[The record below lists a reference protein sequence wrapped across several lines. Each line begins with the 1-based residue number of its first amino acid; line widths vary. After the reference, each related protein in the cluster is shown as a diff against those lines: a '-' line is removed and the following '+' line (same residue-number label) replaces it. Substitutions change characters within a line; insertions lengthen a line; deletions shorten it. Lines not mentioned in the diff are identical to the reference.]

1 MKLVLVGK
9 IFDGEKIIDKG
20 TIIVE
25 DDKITKVLEGIEKVD
40 NAKII
45 EGDFIMPGL
54 VDAHMHFFGV
64 EEDNVMAWNLV
75 NEIDVAIRSTRDMEV
90 LLRSGFTAVRD
101 LGSKVAVRLDK
112 LQRRGEIIGP
122 TVISSGFSLAIT
134 GGNDD

>member
-75 NEIDVAIRSTRDMEV
+75 NEIDVAIRSTRDME
-90 LLRSGFTAVRD
+90 
-101 LGSKVAVRLDK
+101 
-112 LQRRGEIIGP
+112 
-122 TVISSGFSLAIT
+122 
-134 GGNDD
+134 